1 MSKDERCNIV
11 IDRIFRYRPV
21 STRTGQSVRSKA
33 VSQRCGARRAR
44 EAAVRK
50 VTPAF
55 ARPFH
60 LELGLA
66 A

>member
-1 MSKDERCNIV
+1 MAWVAGVNAMMTNFMRKVFFC
-11 IDRIFRYRPV
+11 
-21 STRTGQSVRSKA
+21 
-33 VSQRCGARRAR
+33 QRGGEKRAR